1 MAGCV
6 SVVAQQSQYQLNHS
20 LYVEWNSAL
29 FTQFV
34 VLFKKLGS
42 RLCLLPRTRWI
53 NHPLTDVPYCE
64 WHVVQRGPSTQD
76 TTGKYSVCAPVSMDK
91 SGAAGDS
98 QSFGHVLYAGS
109 LSRPLK
115 ACRSGTNSVPILL
128 LVQSFLTE
136 SWAEGIWEEEAIQLN
151 ICMWQNKSSNWITY
165 GMLRLNRELI
175 KNIVPKH
182 SYCMN
187 DVNR

>member
-1 MAGCV
+1 MCHIASDMSCSGDHPHRTQLESIVCV
-6 SVVAQQSQYQLNHS
+6 
-20 LYVEWNSAL
+20 
-29 FTQFV
+29 
-34 VLFKKLGS
+34 
-42 RLCLLPRTRWI
+42 
-53 NHPLTDVPYCE
+53 
-64 WHVVQRGPSTQD
+64 
-76 TTGKYSVCAPVSMDK
+76 PVSMDK

-151 ICMWQNKSSNWITY
+151 ICMWQNKSSN
-165 GMLRLNRELI
+165 
-175 KNIVPKH
+175 
-182 SYCMN
+182 
-187 DVNR
+187 